1 MAIELSSESRKQAVA
16 SIERY
21 FLETTGEEIGN
32 IAAAGLLTFFLE
44 EVGPVV
50 YNKAVADAQERI
62 QMRAAELDIEIYE
75 AEWQYWRKI
84 DAKKVRK

>member
-62 QMRAAELDIEIYE
+62 QMRAAELDIDIHE